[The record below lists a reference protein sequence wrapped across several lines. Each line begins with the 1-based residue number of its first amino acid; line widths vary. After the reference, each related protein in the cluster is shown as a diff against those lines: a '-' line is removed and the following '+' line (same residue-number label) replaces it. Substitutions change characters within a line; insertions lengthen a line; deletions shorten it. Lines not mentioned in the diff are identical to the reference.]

1 MPRLARL
8 QRLGA
13 LAVMEC
19 TGRRDRGAATRAE
32 DGAARPLAEFSALPE
47 GPVTVVFATFG
58 YRHVVRAWMDRAER
72 AGVGHYRIVCLD
84 GALLR
89 ELREGCGERR
99 AVSYRDLVPGAERVD
114 IDGLPDA
121 AARMRVLTPLR
132 MALFR
137 RLAEAGHDFVH
148 CDADAFWQR
157 DLRPWL
163 ARQRGYD
170 LLFSQG
176 TTHPVEHFKAHH
188 FTLCAGFFLAR
199 ATPATR
205 AFLAAAEAA
214 AERVEDDQAGIGLAL
229 LGECGCRWRIER
241 PVLALRRAP
250 PRGAGADAGGHRWF
264 RAPLGA
270 VGGALPGRLLAAPG
284 TARAAH
290 RALRLAGLHAMV
302 TSRAVMRGTC
312 ADGLRIGVIPMH
324 LVERVPLGC
333 RGAVHVSHISA
344 NKRPGAHGASGAP
357 A

>member
-13 LAVMEC
+13 VAVIV
-19 TGRRDRGAATRAE
+19 GARGRDRGAATRAGN
-32 DGAARPLAEFSALPE
+32 GADCGVAEFSALPE

-58 YRHVVRAWMDRAER
+58 YRHVVRAWMERAER

-84 GALLR
+84 GPLLR

-114 IDGLPDA
+114 IDALPDA

-163 ARQRGYD
+163 ARQGGYD

-176 TTHPVEHFKAHH
+176 TTHPVAHFKAHH
-188 FTLCAGFFLAR
+188 FTLCAGFFWPGRRRPPGRSSRRRRPRRNAPR
-199 ATPATR
+199 TTR
-205 AFLAAAEAA
+205 PGSGSRCSASA
-214 AERVEDDQAGIGLAL
+214 
-229 LGECGCRWRIER
+229 
-241 PVLALRRAP
+241 
-250 PRGAGADAGGHRWF
+250 GAGGGSSARCSRCAGR
-264 RAPLGA
+264 R
-270 VGGALPGRLLAAPG
+270 RAAPG
-284 TARAAH
+284 PTTAGIAGSGRRSARGPGRCWVGCSRRRAR
-290 RALRLAGLHAMV
+290 RARRTG
-302 TSRAVMRGTC
+302 RC
-312 ADGLRIGVIPMH
+312 ASP
-324 LVERVPLGC
+324 GC
-333 RGAVHVSHISA
+333 TRW
-344 NKRPGAHGASGAP
+344 
-357 A
+357 